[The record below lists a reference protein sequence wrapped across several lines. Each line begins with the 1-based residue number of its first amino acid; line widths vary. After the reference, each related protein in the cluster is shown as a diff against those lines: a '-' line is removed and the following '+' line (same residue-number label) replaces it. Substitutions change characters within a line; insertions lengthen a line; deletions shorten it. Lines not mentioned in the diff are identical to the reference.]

1 MHFLSI
7 IHIIGLLL
15 TATGSSMLLPLLC
28 SLYYGESDF
37 TAILLAALITVG
49 IGLPSWLWTKKHT
62 ELNIRDGVIIAVGG
76 WIIVSAASGL
86 PFMIHG
92 SIPSF
97 TNAFFEMMS
106 GYTTTG
112 ATILNDIE
120 ALPHGL
126 LLWRSETHLLGGMGF
141 LTLIILFLP
150 KG

>member
-62 ELNIRDGVIIAVGG
+62 ELNIRDGIIQGIQWWPDINPLTVPPILAHPLHAPQFGEL
-76 WIIVSAASGL
+76 SL
-86 PFMIHG
+86 PF
-92 SIPSF
+92 
-97 TNAFFEMMS
+97 
-106 GYTTTG
+106 TT
-112 ATILNDIE
+112 
-120 ALPHGL
+120 
-126 LLWRSETHLLGGMGF
+126 
-141 LTLIILFLP
+141 
-150 KG
+150 K